1 MEQLIDY
8 IRRYLVEH
16 QNEYEAWVKERIMT
30 TKAKAA
36 IIATALITAGI
47 LTAGAIW
54 RERIKPEP
62 TDYLTF
68 ERVVYS
74 GDSLW
79 SLCERYS
86 GYEDIQTIIMR
97 VREDNGIENPGA
109 LQPGQ
114 KIKVRVKKLGR

>member
-1 MEQLIDY
+1 
-8 IRRYLVEH
+8 
-16 QNEYEAWVKERIMT
+16 MT

-74 GDSLW
+74 GDSLR

>member
-1 MEQLIDY
+1 
-8 IRRYLVEH
+8 
-16 QNEYEAWVKERIMT
+16 MT

-68 ERVVYS
+68 EHVVYS

-86 GYEDIQTIIMR
+86 GYEDIQDIIQW
-97 VREDNGIENPGA
+97 VREDNGIKNPGA

-114 KIKVRVKKLGR
+114 KIKVRVRKGNR

>member
-1 MEQLIDY
+1 
-8 IRRYLVEH
+8 
-16 QNEYEAWVKERIMT
+16 MT

-114 KIKVRVKKLGR
+114 KIKVRVRKGNR

>member
-1 MEQLIDY
+1 MIP
-8 IRRYLVEH
+8 R
-16 QNEYEAWVKERIMT
+16 K
-30 TKAKAA
+30 KAA

-68 ERVVYS
+68 EHVVYS

-86 GYEDIQTIIMR
+86 GYEDLQTIIQR
-97 VREDNGIENPGA
+97 VRDDNGIDNPGT

>member
-1 MEQLIDY
+1 
-8 IRRYLVEH
+8 
-16 QNEYEAWVKERIMT
+16 MT
-30 TKAKAA
+30 LKNKATLLA
-36 IIATALITAGI
+36 ALIGAGLIVLGTAWG
-47 LTAGAIW
+47 
-54 RERIKPEP
+54 ERTKPEP

-68 ERVVYS
+68 EHVVYS

-86 GYEDIQTIIMR
+86 GYEDIQDIIQR
-97 VREDNGIENPGA
+97 VREDNGIKNPGA